1 MFLHKCQD
9 KSIKNCLILL
19 QLNYKE
25 LNRNGGLFMPLS
37 REEHETLLA
46 DLLTPELEAA
56 KKTEILQSL
65 RDNYTEYST
74 TFEVL
79 SNEKEKLAKDNAD
92 LVVANSKLFRQTGIV
107 KEDDPKKDEAKEF
120 SKSVTIE
127 SLEGR

>member
-1 MFLHKCQD
+1 
-9 KSIKNCLILL
+9 
-19 QLNYKE
+19 
-25 LNRNGGLFMPLS
+25 MPLS

-92 LVVANSKLFRQTGIV
+92 LVIANSKLFRQTGIV
-107 KEDDPKKDEAKEF
+107 KEDDTKKDEKKEF
-120 SKSVTIE
+120 SQSVTIE
-127 SLEGR
+127 SLEGRK